1 MYDQVH
7 PVRFLSTILKPESC
21 LGEVNPETVP
31 ASAIEETDE
40 VGGISGRRAHAEKP
54 PLAAMIN
61 MNDFEVLRHLT
72 LSLLESPSQ

>member
-7 PVRFLSTILKPESC
+7 PVRFLSTILKPENC
-21 LGEVNPETVP
+21 LGEVDPQTVP

-40 VGGISGRRAHAEKP
+40 VRRIRRAHAEKP

-61 MNDFEVLRHLT
+61 MNDFEVLIHLT
-72 LSLLESPSQ
+72 LSLLEPPSQ